1 MEATLQKTGDKQAS
15 KEWSIPIEGMTCASC
30 VSRVEKALA
39 KVPGVAHAAVNL
51 ATERA
56 SITAGSAVA
65 QDAIVNAVNRA
76 GYEVPLNSTTLDIKG
91 MTCAS
96 CVSRVEKALLR
107 LPGVSAAVVNLA
119 TETAMVTSMG
129 VSENALVAAVAKAGY
144 EAAQHVDSSAKPA
157 PSRFDADMLA
167 VIASAIL
174 TVPLTGPIRRDP
186 APRPRERS
194 VDRRAPSRS
203 EPPAEATSDEPDGK
217 LSFDTILPVGGTSI
231 VTSSL
236 YGSWTVTPHL
246 DGSLKPCGP
255 ARQFRIE
262 Q

>member
-119 TETAMVTSMG
+119 TETAMVTNMG

-174 TVPLTGPIRRDP
+174 TVPLTVPMFAALFGAHAMLP
-186 APRPRERS
+186 AS
-194 VDRRAPSRS
+194 AQL
-203 EPPAEATSDEPDGK
+203 ALATVVQFVFG
-217 LSFDTILPVGGTSI
+217 
-231 VTSSL
+231 
-236 YGSWTVTPHL
+236 
-246 DGSLKPCGP
+246 
-255 ARQFRIE
+255 ARFYKAAYKAVLA
-262 Q
+262 